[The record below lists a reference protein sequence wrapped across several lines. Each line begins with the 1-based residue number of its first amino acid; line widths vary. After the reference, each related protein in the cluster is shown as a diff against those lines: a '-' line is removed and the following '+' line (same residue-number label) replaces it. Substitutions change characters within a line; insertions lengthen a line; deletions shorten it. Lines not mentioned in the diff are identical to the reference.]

1 MPSQSKVEDVAI
13 RSTLNHYNLKLA
25 VAEKQKVE
33 DDAILNIFLKLWKNI
48 RYTHVQKKNKV
59 K

>member
-48 RYTHVQKKNKV
+48 RYTRAKEK
-59 K
+59 